1 MASRVAT
8 GTKYKSKGTS
18 AVDESL
24 FNTKGSS
31 ATKPRATRGDMA
43 IVTQKQLATGALPVS
58 RANAAVLAHSDVE
71 RMKAGATIK
80 TWEQEKEE
88 MRAAAEALA
97 QKKAKANA
105 RKEYM
110 LKMEEE
116 RKKNVP
122 LTDLEKADLAKRE
135 VTLSDAAIK
144 LAEGL
149 DDVKQMNQM
158 ASLAKT
164 MTIRDM
170 QLDEK
175 KEMEFRDL
183 QEDRRLDEQLEAER
197 LKALSMY
204 ETREQKKAV
213 DRQYGAQVL
222 KMQMA
227 DRERQRLRELE
238 LQDQEREAMVRQ
250 IQMLKEEEAANQA
263 ERREQ
268 NRRLM
273 EEVALANA
281 EQIRMKNR
289 LAAQD
294 KEEERRILLYNKQR
308 EAREREEAHEKEKRR
323 VEKEAEVER
332 MRNAQKRMADVQS
345 ELDALRMKRADEE
358 AERAWRRKEKAEAER
373 LRAVHSQLS
382 EAREAQKE
390 EKERR
395 MIEATLLEKEEFDY
409 TLKVQAEQEAREAAA
424 LSAKK
429 SAQNQYKEELQA
441 QIVMNAVAR
450 KENRLQF
457 LNEGRG
463 AAADALAEK
472 AKLEAIKTRKLTELK
487 ASGVSDKYLVD
498 LQRKTFT

>member
-1 MASRVAT
+1 MTTRTAT
-8 GTKYKSKGTS
+8 AGSAKYRSKGK
-18 AVDESL
+18 AQVDESL
-24 FNTKGSS
+24 FASGDAAK
-31 ATKPRATRGDMA
+31 ARTRGDVA
-43 IVTQKQLATGALPVS
+43 VVTQAQLAAALPVG
-58 RANAAVLAHSDVE
+58 RANAAVLSATDIE
-71 RMKAGATIK
+71 RMRAGSRIK
-80 TWEQEKEE
+80 TWEEEKEE
-88 MRAAAEALA
+88 MRRAAEALA
-97 QKKAKANA
+97 AKKAKANY
-105 RKEYM
+105 RKQYM
-110 LKMEEE
+110 LAKEEE

-135 VTLSDAAIK
+135 VVLSDAAIK

-158 ASLAKT
+158 AALAKT

-175 KEMEFRDL
+175 KELEFRDL
-183 QEDRRLDEQLEAER
+183 EEQRRLDEQLEAER
-197 LKALSMY
+197 LKALAMY
-204 ETREQKKAV
+204 DTREAKKAV
-213 DRQYGAQVL
+213 DRRYGAEVL
-222 KMQMA
+222 RMQMA
-227 DRERQRLRELE
+227 DRERQRLQQLE

-250 IQMLKEEEAANQA
+250 IALLKEEEARAQA

-281 EQIRMKNR
+281 EQIRTKNR

-294 KEEERRILLYNKQR
+294 KEEERRIHLYNKAR
-308 EAREREEAHEKEKRR
+308 EQREREERHAEEKRR

-332 MRNAQKRMADVQS
+332 MRNAQQRMQDVAS

-395 MIEATLLEKEEFDY
+395 MIEATMLDKEEFDY
-409 TLKVQAEQEAREAAA
+409 TLRVQAEQEARDAAA
-424 LSAKK
+424 LAAKK
-429 SAQNQYKEELQA
+429 AAQLMYKEELQS

-463 AAADALAEK
+463 AAADALHEK
-472 AKLEAIKTRKLTELK
+472 AKLEAIKTRKLSELK
-487 ASGVSDKYLVD
+487 TAGVADKYLVD